1 MRSNSTRVLLLP
13 LLATL
18 AACGAGQDPST
29 LQVVDSRD
37 GALTASNGISLNG
50 ISLNGISLNGI
61 SLNGIS
67 LNGISLN
74 GISLNGI
81 SLNGAQIQGVTANGK
96 FVAGKQFTGASLT
109 GVLSDGSTLPMRI
122 DSVSAG
128 SGSNS
133 DVWFYDVSYR
143 SDGSWEPLCGD
154 DANGNPT
161 AAVALAGTWDYSEG
175 TPTGGA
181 WTASSTRFTFGCR
194 LTALAKCVE
203 MGYKPWASKNG
214 TSLRK
219 HHQACTRLLRAD
231 YCGNGRPWTLNGRVI
246 NLYDGLGV
254 QTDTQSWAF
263 EAEWTDTG
271 ARCLTGMRVID
282 LKNVFGIVDQCV
294 LEKALASVLTCGS
307 KSHFS
312 SGTLLMNEYR
322 DVNLLGLLNL

>member
-1 MRSNSTRVLLLP
+1 MRPIRHLLLP

-18 AACGAGQDPST
+18 AACGTGQDPST
-29 LQVVDSRD
+29 MHVVDSRD

-81 SLNGAQIQGVTANGK
+81 SLNGAQLVGVTSK
-96 FVAGKQFTGASLT
+96 HQVISGKQWVGASLAGT
-109 GVLSDGSTLPMRI
+109 LSDGSSLPLRI
-122 DSVSAG
+122 DAATQG
-128 SGSNS
+128 AGSNS

-143 SDGSWEPLCGD
+143 SDGSWESLCGD
-154 DANGNPT
+154 DANGKPI
-161 AAVALAGTWDYSEG
+161 AAVALAGTWDYSEN
-175 TPTGGA
+175 TPTGGS
-181 WTASSTRFTFGCR
+181 WTASKTSFTFGCR

-214 TSLRK
+214 VSLRN

-231 YCGNGRPWTLNGRVI
+231 YCGNGRPWTINGRVI

-254 QTDTQSWAF
+254 QTDTQSWTF

-271 ARCLTGMRVID
+271 ASCLTLPRVVD
-282 LKNVFGIVDQCV
+282 LKTVFGVVDQCILGKV
-294 LEKALASVLTCGS
+294 LNLGCGA

-322 DVNLLGLLNL
+322 DLNLLGLLNL